1 LRMVLKL
8 KCRLLSR
15 CFWCRV
21 LVWVQLIVLLLAD
34 RPSCNVWGFTIT
46 RYPNE
51 SFQQHRK
58 NHIPRNKIQQCR
70 RVSTLRTTING
81 QSDNYSND
89 GWDEV
94 EKNED
99 DSGKAI
105 IISQNSENDLAVAA
119 SRNSADI
126 NSSSTIR
133 TGKSQNNVVDTST
146 ERDLFIPIF
155 TLISLSGLMGAYAYE
170 MIRLY
175 LRGELYLPFLH

>member
-1 LRMVLKL
+1 L
-8 KCRLLSR
+8 
-15 CFWCRV
+15 
-21 LVWVQLIVLLLAD
+21 LIVHPATYGVSQSQGIQTN
-34 RPSCNVWGFTIT
+34 RFNNIGKTTSHETKSSNVAV
-46 RYPNE
+46 N
-51 SFQQHRK
+51 Q
-58 NHIPRNKIQQCR
+58 
-70 RVSTLRTTING
+70 TLRTTING